1 MQIYYFFNYP
11 HILSCKVYIL
21 IGLPTYNLIGLFRNF
36 LFPAPKWV
44 SPVRPCGRLRVC
56 VSVPAGGGG
65 LP

>member
-36 LFPAPKWV
+36 LFPAPK
-44 SPVRPCGRLRVC
+44 
-56 VSVPAGGGG
+56 
-65 LP
+65 